1 MATPHHAP
9 VPAAPQAAT
18 LEDLARLLAAAS
30 HDAACHHRLLADPK
44 AELTRAG
51 FILAEGV
58 QVSAEITAPA
68 EAAAVAARSTAD
80 HLVLPVPPLAG
91 TDSLNDADLEG
102 VAGGVGLF
110 GDAIGSEVT
119 GCSRCPTHQNTFW
132 WLSE

>member
-1 MATPHHAP
+1 MATPHHAL

-58 QVSAEITAPA
+58 QVTAEITAPA
-68 EAAAVAARSTAD
+68 EADAVAARSTAD

-110 GDAIGSEVT
+110 GSLLSTLMPVMGSVV
-119 GCSRCPTHQNTFW
+119 GKLFGSR
-132 WLSE
+132 

>member
-51 FILAEGV
+51 FILAQGV

-110 GDAIGSEVT
+110 GSLLSTLMPVMGSVV
-119 GCSRCPTHQNTFW
+119 GKLFGSR
-132 WLSE
+132 